1 MTKKIFKEI
10 FIIIGAF
17 ILAIPIIAFL
27 FRLDENQNMKITIFG
42 TTSSMSI
49 KLAQIHIWLILIFI
63 IYSFRQITLKF
74 KNLISNLILIATCLI
89 LIYIFKVHLN
99 INENLQ
105 TAIQN
110 DQDANNIGKEIQKVN
125 SLLIF
130 NWSLIIT
137 FAIIGM
143 LTLYKSI
150 KEIKN
155 VYKK

>member
-27 FRLDENQNMKITIFG
+27 FRLDENHNMKITIFE

-49 KLAQIHIWLILIFI
+49 KLALIHIWLILISL
-63 IYSFRQITLKF
+63 IYSFRQITLRF
-74 KNLISNLILIATCLI
+74 KNLISNLILIVTCLI
-89 LIYIFKVHLN
+89 LIYMFKIHLN

-105 TAIQN
+105 TAMQN
-110 DQDANNIGKEIQKVN
+110 DQDANNIGEEIKKVN
-125 SLLIF
+125 SLLMF